1 MKCLSNFIA
10 YTKSIYNKYSQ
21 VPLNGNRCLIP
32 IKEYIQQ
39 DFIYNYMSMNIL
51 SNELKLKIDKII

>member
-1 MKCLSNFIA
+1 MYLC
-10 YTKSIYNKYSQ
+10 
-21 VPLNGNRCLIP
+21 CLIP

>member
-1 MKCLSNFIA
+1 
-10 YTKSIYNKYSQ
+10 
-21 VPLNGNRCLIP
+21 VPTNPLGCLIP

-39 DFIYNYMSMNIL
+39 DFIYNYMPMNIL